1 MGGNAARDRRKGGHS
16 GTHLDQQ
23 LRRFRRTADFEVQGL
38 VIKVQGMQV
47 GADAGEKMHGSLA
60 VTPCRFGIDVGYA

>member
-1 MGGNAARDRRKGGHS
+1 
-16 GTHLDQQ
+16 
-23 LRRFRRTADFEVQGL
+23 VQGL

-47 GADAGEKMHGSLA
+47 GTDAGEKLHGSLA